1 MTGTLVNAGAVIIGS
16 LIGLVFRSRIPE
28 RMFKIVF
35 QAIGLFTIYLGVSMA
50 LKANEMLIMVF
61 SLVVGALVGEGLR
74 IEERVEG
81 VSDRI
86 KKRIGGKDENFSAG
100 FITAFLLF
108 CMGSLSILGSIEEG
122 MGHEPNLLM
131 TKALMDGFSAVALTA
146 ALGVGVLFSV
156 IPLVIY
162 QGGLTLFAA
171 YVGDVIPAAMLDE
184 LTGVGGVLILGL
196 GITLLDLRHIKVLNL
211 VPALVIE
218 VLLCY
223 FFL

>member
-81 VSDRI
+81 LSERI